1 MKKAGWARGALIA
14 GLSAGLLLTG
24 CTPHEARSEQ
34 EASQG
39 AQGARDRSGATK
51 AEAFSGSPKE
61 RYAKAGARYKELNA
75 FLTGVQRDIHA
86 GAWLDSPTHSDFI
99 PDPGYNSGMKLDG
112 DGRSDNG
119 SADSYTFWVSRFYTP
134 EEPVATVIERTVAAW
149 RKRGWEV
156 TEKVPGSQ
164 RFATTT
170 LEGYWLDIK
179 VNGTG
184 TIALR
189 AYSPVFWG
197 SYDELLTESPSAVTP
212 NIRPRP
218 PEPSSR

>member
-1 MKKAGWARGALIA
+1 
-14 GLSAGLLLTG
+14 
-24 CTPHEARSEQ
+24 
-34 EASQG
+34 
-39 AQGARDRSGATK
+39 
-51 AEAFSGSPKE
+51 
-61 RYAKAGARYKELNA
+61 
-75 FLTGVQRDIHA
+75 
-86 GAWLDSPTHSDFI
+86 
-99 PDPGYNSGMKLDG
+99 MKLDG

-134 EEPVATVIERTVAAW
+134 KEPVSTVIERTVAAW

-156 TEKVPGSQ
+156 TEKVTGSQ

-170 LEGYWLDIK
+170 PEGYWLDIK

-197 SYDELLTESPSAVTP
+197 SYDELLTEVAERRDAEYKAKAPGTVFEEDPKTKQASLKPGVY
-212 NIRPRP
+212 RPFPAWDALRAQ
-218 PEPSSR
+218 